1 MYTGTQLGQA
11 VDRVMDRKDKPMET
25 FFVIKVEDG
34 TAYVREATRD
44 YRDGTVNYRFTPEAE
59 CLIATQIGPRFYGR
73 LDILLNRTAH
83 IANAEPIEPQSEYSI
98 ADKVRDEAIGD

>member
-1 MYTGTQLGQA
+1 MYIGTQLGQA
-11 VDRVMDRKDKPMET
+11 VDRVMDRKDKPMEA

-44 YRDGTVNYRFTPEAE
+44 YRDGTVNYRHTPETD
-59 CLIATQIGPRFYGR
+59 CLIAKDIGPRFYGK
-73 LDILLNRTAH
+73 LDILLNRAAH

-98 ADKVRDEAIGD
+98 ADKVRDESLGD